1 VSDDVTDSASTGV
14 PSQSDATDSRTGWRI
29 VVVSFFT
36 LFFTWGTVFTF
47 SVYANA
53 LGTTFGLSAIQTS
66 TIYSIQLFVFFIAGG
81 LVAIFVSR
89 LRLRFVMGVVAGVA
103 ALGVGLVQ
111 FADSFLSLA
120 VALSFVGA
128 SAGTT
133 FVIIISLIPQWFDEY
148 QGRAMG
154 IAIVGNGL
162 GVQVLPY
169 VWLRLLRMGGVRFAY
184 LVIGGSFVTALLAA
198 VLVFRRPYRESDD
211 AASRGVTWPWV
222 RQLTRDPRFRF
233 AIVGVPLVWAW
244 YHVLSA
250 HLVDIL
256 ITTGIERTA
265 AASAFG
271 FMGGVSI
278 VSRLASGVV
287 ADSVGIRR
295 TLVASILI
303 TVTSLLI
310 APLGPTFAFA
320 SIVGF
325 GVGLG
330 GVATL
335 YSPAL
340 VRAFGPENATA
351 VNGVFQLSLGVSGLL
366 SPVAMSSLV
375 ATTGTYR
382 LPLVLLAGVTTVGIA
397 LFWYG
402 TRPDG
407 NRPQLV
413 LG

>member
-1 VSDDVTDSASTGV
+1 
-14 PSQSDATDSRTGWRI
+14 
-29 VVVSFFT
+29 
-36 LFFTWGTVFTF
+36 
-47 SVYANA
+47 
-53 LGTTFGLSAIQTS
+53 
-66 TIYSIQLFVFFIAGG
+66 VFFIAGG

-89 LRLRFVMGVVAGVA
+89 LQLRFVMGVVAGVA
-103 ALGVGLVQ
+103 ALGVSLVQ
-111 FADSFLSLA
+111 FAESFLSLA
-120 VALSFVGA
+120 LALSFVGA

-184 LVIGGSFVTALLAA
+184 LIIGGLFVAILLAS
-198 VLVFRRPYRESDD
+198 VLVFRRPYRQSDD
-211 AASRGVTWPWV
+211 MSSQGVTWSWL

-265 AASAFG
+265 AAGAFG

-278 VSRLASGVV
+278 VSRLAGGVV

-303 TVTSLLI
+303 TVVSLLI
-310 APLGPTFAFA
+310 APLGPTLAFA

-340 VRAFGPENATA
+340 LRAFGPENATA

-366 SPVAMSSLV
+366 SPILMSSLV
-375 ATTGTYR
+375 AATGTYR
-382 LPLVLLAGVTTVGIA
+382 LPLVLLAGLTTVGIA

-402 TRPDG
+402 TQPDLHRPHPDIG
-407 NRPQLV
+407 
-413 LG
+413 